1 MNFYTSRMGWF
12 NTSLFKESLLS
23 TGNWLLLFC
32 TANRRQIIMRI
43 NLIILFSTILLV
55 QVNANGFAQK
65 VTLKQKNAPLEVVL
79 TEITR
84 QTGVSMIC
92 DGDLLSQANSM
103 DVNFRNSTVKEVFT
117 KYFPDI
123 ELKFSIKNN
132 TVVVSR
138 RDNPIKLPETYLLI
152 NIKGKVTDEKG
163 QPLPGA
169 AVKVKGTDLATST
182 DNEGR
187 FEIKGVDANAV
198 LVISYLGFIT
208 QEVTTNGRNDL
219 NIVLKEDIRALAQVV
234 VVGYGTQ
241 KKENLTGAVSQ
252 ITGDDLQIRS
262 TPNIITSLQGSLPGL
277 NIQSNNGDPGDLPEI
292 NIRGFNSINGGSPLV
307 LIDGIQGN
315 IDRVN
320 PLDVESVTVLKDAA
334 SSAIYGARGAFGVIL
349 VTTKKGK
356 AGNLVVNYINNFGQ
370 TTPTTRTDYI
380 SDPYLYGKT
389 IDAALYGYNATTYTG
404 YDDDDYEKIKQVAS
418 GQLAPFRELQ
428 PNGTYKFYHNTNWY
442 KSLFR
447 QWQPSQ
453 SHNLSISGGSDK
465 IQGYLSGRTYK
476 TQSIQNVDDADL
488 VKYNIKGNL
497 NFKATS
503 WLEISDNIQLST
515 NDRMEFGGGRTGYG
529 GIWSNTTW
537 YNLFPFYPQ
546 EIDGIPF
553 DFFASG
559 AQGALADRSNYMSFA
574 SEQLINTLSAKITPL
589 TGLQFNIDYSNTIN
603 HIANRTRLNQF
614 NYYGGN
620 RVTLQTGGLN
630 RLTETRNRNYYNA
643 LNIYGTYSK
652 QLFNVH
658 NIKLLVGYNQEDFK
672 SDNILAE
679 QGGLLVNDLSSLNL
693 GTDLLRATGSGN
705 IWAVQGY
712 FSRFNYDYKNRYLLE
727 VNARYD
733 GSSRFPEVSRWGIF
747 PSVSAG
753 WYISRENFYKP
764 LEKYMS
770 SFKLRAS
777 YGKLGNQNITDNTF
791 SQILSTG
798 QTAWLANDARMNY
811 VGPPAPLPKVVS
823 WENSRTVDVGADLG
837 FFKDK
842 LTASFD
848 WYEKNIEGMYLP
860 GEPLPAVFGA
870 GEPREN
876 IASLRNK
883 GFEFSLGFNSSLTVA
898 GKPLRF
904 RASASVYN
912 FVGEITKY
920 PNPNGLMST
929 YWEGQKLGSIY
940 GYKIGGQFQS
950 DEEAQAY
957 QATFTNPSASLG
969 QVYNY
974 ELNIVQNTQR
984 KGLRGGDIKY
994 LDINGDGA
1002 INKGKYTLAD
1012 HGDLAEIGNAMP
1024 QFPFGFNFIA
1034 DWKSFDLSFSGT
1046 GVARQDWYPT
1056 GDIFWGPY
1064 ERPYLSFIRKDLVS
1078 NSWTPESPGNT
1089 YPHISRGYAA
1099 LGVRR
1104 SLGEVN
1110 DYYLTNVGY
1119 MRVKNLTFGYTLPEK
1134 ITQRA
1139 KIQRLRLYFSG
1150 ENIFT
1155 WTFGGLTKYIDP
1167 EMAGA
1172 GISYSDPDS
1181 AVNRARAED
1190 YPIGKSYSFGINLTL

>member
-1 MNFYTSRMGWF
+1 MNFYTTLKGRF
-12 NTSLFKESLLS
+12 NTLLPKKLLS
-23 TGNWLLLFC
+23 GTGNQLLFFC
-32 TANRRQIIMRI
+32 SASKKQIIMRI
-43 NLIILFSTILLV
+43 NLILFFSTILLV
-55 QVNANGFAQK
+55 QVNAKGFAQR
-65 VTLKQKNAPLEVVL
+65 VTLKERNVSLEYVL
-79 TEITR
+79 TEFTK

-92 DGDLLSQANSM
+92 DGDLMSRAPSM
-103 DVNFRNSTVKEVFT
+103 DVAFSKATVKEVFAI
-117 KYFPDI
+117 YFPRT
-123 ELKFSIKNN
+123 EFSFALINN
-132 TVVVSR
+132 TFVVSSS
-138 RDNPIKLPETYLLI
+138 DHPAPLHQASSLTIV
-152 NIKGKVTDEKG
+152 KGKVVDEKNN
-163 QPLPGA
+163 PLPGA
-169 AVKVKGTDLATST
+169 AIKVKDTGLTQIT
-182 DNEGR
+182 DNDGK
-187 FEIKGVDANAV
+187 FEFNNIDDNSV
-198 LVISYLGFIT
+198 LVISYLGFVT
-208 QEVTTNGRNDL
+208 QEFAINGKRML
-219 NIVLKEDIRALAQVV
+219 TIVLKEDIRVLEQAV

-241 KKENLTGAVSQ
+241 KRESLTGAVSQ
-252 ITGDDLQIRS
+252 ISGDALQIRS

-277 NIQSNNGDPGDLPEI
+277 NIQSNNGNPGDLPEI

-307 LIDGIQGN
+307 LIDGVQGN

-320 PLDVESVTVLKDAA
+320 PMDVETVTVLKDAA

-356 AGNLVVNYINNFGQ
+356 EGDLIVNYTNNFGQ

-404 YDDDDYEKIKQVAS
+404 YNDTDYEKIKQVAS
-418 GQLAPFRELQ
+418 GQLAPFKELQ
-428 PNGTYKFYHNTNWY
+428 SNGTYKFFHNTNWY

-447 QWQPSQ
+447 EWQPSQ
-453 SHNLSISGGSDK
+453 SHNLSISGGNEK
-465 IQGYLSGRTYK
+465 VQGYLSGRTYK
-476 TQSIQNVDDADL
+476 SQSIQNMEDADL

-497 NFKATS
+497 NFKATT
-503 WLEISDNIQLST
+503 WLEISDNIQVST
-515 NDRMEFGGGRTGYG
+515 DDQKEFGGGKNGYG

-553 DFFASG
+553 DFFGSG
-559 AQGALADRSNYMSFA
+559 AQSALADASNYVNNS

-589 TGLQFNIDYSNTIN
+589 NGLQLNFDYSNTVN
-603 HIANRTRLNQF
+603 HIANSTRLNQF
-614 NYYGGN
+614 NYYGTN
-620 RVTLQTGGLN
+620 KIVLQTGGLN
-630 RLTETRNRNYYNA
+630 RLTEIRNRNYYNA

-652 QLFNVH
+652 NLFKDHSV
-658 NIKLLVGYNQEDFK
+658 KLLLGYNQEDFH

-679 QGGLLVNDLSSLNL
+679 QGGLLVKDLSSLNL
-693 GTDLLRATGSGN
+693 GTDLLQATGSGN
-705 IWAVQGY
+705 KWAIQGY
-712 FSRFNYDYKNRYLLE
+712 FGRFNYDYKNRYLVE

-733 GSSRFPEVSRWGIF
+733 GSSRFPQVSRWGFF

-777 YGKLGNQNITDNTF
+777 YGKLGNQNIADHTF
-791 SQILSTG
+791 SQILATG
-798 QTAWLANDARMNY
+798 QTSWLANNARMNY

-823 WENSRTVDVGADLG
+823 WESSRTIDVGADLA
-837 FFKDK
+837 FLKNK

-870 GEPREN
+870 GEPKEN
-876 IASLRNK
+876 IANLRNR
-883 GFEFSLGFNSSLTVA
+883 GFEFSLGLNSKLMVK
-898 GKPLRF
+898 GKPLHI

-920 PNPNGLMST
+920 PNPNGLMSS
-929 YWEGQKLGSIY
+929 YWEGQKLGKIY
-940 GYKIGGQFQS
+940 GYKIDGQFQS
-950 DEEAQAY
+950 DAEAQAY
-957 QATFTNPSASLG
+957 QSTFVNPSASLG

-974 ELNIVQNTQR
+974 EINIVQNTQR
-984 KGLRGGDIKY
+984 KGLRAGDIKY

-1002 INKGKYTLAD
+1002 INKGKNTLAD
-1012 HGDLAEIGNAMP
+1012 HGDLVEIGNAMP
-1024 QFPFGFNFIA
+1024 QFPFGFSLSA
-1034 DWKSFDLSFSGT
+1034 DWQSFDFSISGT

-1056 GDIFWGPY
+1056 GDIFWGSY

-1078 NSWTPESPGNT
+1078 NSWTEENPGNT

-1099 LGVRR
+1099 LGARR

-1119 MRVKNLTFGYTLPEK
+1119 VRVKNLTFGYTLPVK
-1134 ITQRA
+1134 ITQRT
-1139 KIQRLRLYFSG
+1139 KIQRLRFYFSG
-1150 ENIFT
+1150 ENILT

-1172 GISYSDPDS
+1172 GINYSNPSS
-1181 AVNRARAED
+1181 AVSRARAED
-1190 YPIGKSYSFGINLTL
+1190 YPIGRSYSIGINLTL